1 MSKKQDEIIFGAR
14 RAGVTWLYSFED
26 RADLEAARAG
36 AQRLGLSLSQLLCEP
51 HAQEEKSSHRKFI
64 YEDRESHGLKIQI
77 TECDVFT
84 RRALERQAA
93 YHGTTVE
100 EYIIDAAMSA
110 LESFEETS
118 FLNPQTG
125 EVMLGS
131 CELGT
136 YIGCTV
142 DKDAPDPPPSNFTRI
157 PAPPGAI
164 VETCV

>member
-77 TECDVFT
+77 TECNEFT
-84 RRALERQAA
+84 QRALERQAA

-118 FLNPQTG
+118 FLDPQTG
-125 EVMLGS
+125 GVMLDG

-136 YIGCTV
+136 YIGCNV
-142 DKDAPDPPPSNFTRI
+142 QKGAPNPPPSNFTQI
-157 PAPPGAI
+157 PIPRGAI
-164 VETCV
+164 VEGC